1 MYYTGA
7 VHKTRDAKKG
17 QNPPPPP
24 PVIEYDD
31 VKTSPKGDVMNCHF
45 PHLPFVTI
53 EKEKYHTI
61 F

>member
-24 PVIEYDD
+24 PPS
-31 VKTSPKGDVMNCHF
+31 TF
-45 PHLPFVTI
+45 FTI
-53 EKEKYHTI
+53 EKGKYHTV